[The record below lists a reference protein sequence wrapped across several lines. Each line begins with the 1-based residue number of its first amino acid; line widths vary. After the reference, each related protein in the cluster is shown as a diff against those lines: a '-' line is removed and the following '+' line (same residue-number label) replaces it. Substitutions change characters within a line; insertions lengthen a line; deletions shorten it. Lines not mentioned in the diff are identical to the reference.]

1 MTLIDGSTSLR
12 RCLPPNGG
20 APAAGAVTTDGDWRS
35 LGCDLDEL
43 LRLRLSDIRAA
54 VDEALAR
61 DFDPD
66 CDLEAADV
74 EAAQALPPASGQME
88 VWAAGVTYERSRDA
102 REEESEVADVY
113 AKVYDAAR
121 PELFFKSVP
130 WKVVTDAAP
139 VGIREDSALNV
150 PEPEVAVLVNAF
162 AEIVGFTI
170 CNDVSSRSIE
180 GENPLYLPQAK
191 VYWHSCAIA
200 ASVRP
205 AWEVTAPDALDI
217 TAEIRRGG
225 VPVWDARG
233 TTAKMRRSFDD
244 LVSYAF
250 AADDFPDGMV
260 LSTGTMLVPEMDVT
274 LQEGDEVAITIAEL
288 GTLVNP
294 VVVRGS
300 RMTRA
305 DGQA

>member
-1 MTLIDGSTSLR
+1 MTPIPSSSIGPTSLR
-12 RCLPPNGG
+12 RCLSPQESI
-20 APAAGAVTTDGDWRS
+20 PAVGVVTADGNWRS
-35 LGCDLDEL
+35 LGCDLDQL
-43 LRLRLSDIRAA
+43 LRLRVNDIRAA
-54 VDEALAR
+54 VEEAAAR

-66 CDLEAADV
+66 TDLPSADLKT
-74 EAAQALPPASGQME
+74 AGALPPVCGRME

-102 REEESEVADVY
+102 REEESDVADVY
-113 AKVYDAAR
+113 GKVYDAAR

-130 WKVVTDAAP
+130 WKVVTDSVP
-139 VGIREDSALNV
+139 IGIREDSALNV

-162 AEIVGFTI
+162 AEIVGYTI

-191 VYWHSCAIA
+191 VYWHSCSIA

-205 AWEVTAPDALDI
+205 AWEVTSPDALDI
-217 TAEIRRGG
+217 TAEIRRDGAS
-225 VPVWDARG
+225 VWNARG

-244 LVSYAF
+244 LVSYTF
-250 AADDFPDGMV
+250 SADDFPDGLV

-274 LQEGDEVAITIAEL
+274 LREGDEVEITIAEL

-294 VVVRGS
+294 VAVRRS
-300 RMTRA
+300 R
-305 DGQA
+305 